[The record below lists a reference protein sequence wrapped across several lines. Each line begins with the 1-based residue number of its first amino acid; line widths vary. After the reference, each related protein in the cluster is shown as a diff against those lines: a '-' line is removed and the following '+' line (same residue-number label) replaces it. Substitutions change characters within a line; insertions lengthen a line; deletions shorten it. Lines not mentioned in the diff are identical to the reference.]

1 MKLAVHGCRGSI
13 PISTPETN
21 IYGGNTSCY
30 ELIFNDF
37 QLIFD
42 TGTGFRHVNFDDL
55 KKTIIFYSHWHHDHI
70 QGLAFNSG
78 LFNTEKKIYITSA
91 LNDSNESKKIIQSYF
106 SGFYFPIQLTKIL
119 TNLKFV
125 ELYDLQKNFTED
137 FKIEFLKLNHPGG
150 SVGYSI
156 KNKNKKITILL
167 DNGYNKEQFLDLKKF
182 ANNSNWIVWDGMF
195 TNDELKNKAF
205 WGHST
210 IEQGIEFFHNSGIEN
225 MLITHHDPSRTD
237 DQLNVLSKEL
247 PKGIIFAKDGMIVDF
262 T

>member
-1 MKLAVHGCRGSI
+1 MKLTVHGCRGSI
-13 PISTPETN
+13 PISTPQSN

-30 ELIFNDF
+30 ELIFDDY

-42 TGTGFRHVNFDDL
+42 TGTGFRQVSIDES

-125 ELYDLQKNFTED
+125 ELYDLQKKFTED

-195 TNDELKNKAF
+195 TNDELKNKSF

-247 PKGIIFAKDGMIVDF
+247 PKGIMFAKDGMIVDF

>member
-125 ELYDLQKNFTED
+125 ELYDLQKKFTED

-195 TNDELKNKAF
+195 TNEELKNKSF

-247 PKGIIFAKDGMIVDF
+247 PKGIMFAKDGMIVDF

>member
-1 MKLAVHGCRGSI
+1 M
-13 PISTPETN
+13 
-21 IYGGNTSCY
+21 
-30 ELIFNDF
+30 
-37 QLIFD
+37 
-42 TGTGFRHVNFDDL
+42 
-55 KKTIIFYSHWHHDHI
+55 HHHP
-70 QGLAFNSG
+70 N
-78 LFNTEKKIYITSA
+78 
-91 LNDSNESKKIIQSYF
+91 
-106 SGFYFPIQLTKIL
+106 
-119 TNLKFV
+119 V
-125 ELYDLQKNFTED
+125 ELHGLYIHYCYHILLL
-137 FKIEFLKLNHPGG
+137 EFLKLNHPGG

-195 TNDELKNKAF
+195 TNDELKNKSF

-247 PKGIIFAKDGMIVDF
+247 PKGIIFAKDGMVVDF

>member
-30 ELIFNDF
+30 ELVFGDY

-42 TGTGFRHVNFDDL
+42 TGTGFRNVELDHL

-78 LFNTEKKIYITSA
+78 LFNPKKNTYITCA
-91 LNDSNESKKIIQSYF
+91 LNDKNESKNIIHRYF
-106 SGFYFPIQLTKIL
+106 SGFYFPIELTKKL
-119 TNLKFV
+119 SNLKFV
-125 ELYDLQKNFTED
+125 EFNDLKKD
-137 FKIEFLKLNHPGG
+137 FEKDFQIEFLKLNHPGG

-156 KNKNKKITILL
+156 KNQYKKITILL
-167 DNGYNKEQFLDLKKF
+167 DNGYDKDQFFDLHKF
-182 ANNSNWIVWDGMF
+182 AGKSDYIVWDGMF
-195 TNDELKNKAF
+195 TDKELKNKAF
-205 WGHST
+205 WGHSS

-247 PKGIIFAKDGMIVDF
+247 PKGILFAKDGMIVDF

>member
-125 ELYDLQKNFTED
+125 ELYDLQKNFAED

-182 ANNSNWIVWDGMF
+182 AINSNWIVWDGMF

>member
-42 TGTGFRHVNFDDL
+42 TGTGFRHVYFDDL

-125 ELYDLQKNFTED
+125 ELYDLQKKFTED

-195 TNDELKNKAF
+195 TNKELKNKSF

-247 PKGIIFAKDGMIVDF
+247 PKGIIFAKDGMVVDF

>member
-42 TGTGFRHVNFDDL
+42 TGTGFRHVYFDDL

-125 ELYDLQKNFTED
+125 ELYDLQKKFTED

-195 TNDELKNKAF
+195 TNDELKNKSF

-237 DQLNVLSKEL
+237 DQLMFC
-247 PKGIIFAKDGMIVDF
+247 PKNYLRESYLQKMVWL
-262 T
+262 

>member
-1 MKLAVHGCRGSI
+1 MKLTVHGCRGSI
-13 PISTPETN
+13 PINTPQSN

-30 ELIFNDF
+30 ELIFNDY

-42 TGTGFRHVNFDDL
+42 TGTGFRQVSIDES

-125 ELYDLQKNFTED
+125 ELYDLQKNFSED

>member
-125 ELYDLQKNFTED
+125 ELYDLQKNFAED

>member
-30 ELIFNDF
+30 ELIFGDY

-42 TGTGFRHVNFDDL
+42 TGTGFRNVELDHF

-125 ELYDLQKNFTED
+125 ELYDLQKNFAED

>member
-1 MKLAVHGCRGSI
+1 MKLTVHGCRGSI
-13 PISTPETN
+13 PINTPQSN

-30 ELIFNDF
+30 ELIFNDY

-42 TGTGFRHVNFDDL
+42 TGTGFRQVSIDES

-91 LNDSNESKKIIQSYF
+91 LNDSKESKKIIQSYF

-119 TNLKFV
+119 TNLKFI

-167 DNGYNKEQFLDLKKF
+167 DNGYNKEQFLDLKEF

>member
-125 ELYDLQKNFTED
+125 ELYDLQKNFAED

-247 PKGIIFAKDGMIVDF
+247 PKGIIFAKDGMVVDF

>member
-42 TGTGFRHVNFDDL
+42 TGTGFRHVYFDDL

-125 ELYDLQKNFTED
+125 ELYDLQKKFTED

-195 TNDELKNKAF
+195 TNDELKNKSF

-247 PKGIIFAKDGMIVDF
+247 PKGIIFAKDGMVVDF

>member
-42 TGTGFRHVNFDDL
+42 TGTGFRHVYFDDL

-91 LNDSNESKKIIQSYF
+91 LNDSNDSKKIIQSYF

-125 ELYDLQKNFTED
+125 ELYDLQKNFAED

-195 TNDELKNKAF
+195 TNDELKNKSF

-247 PKGIIFAKDGMIVDF
+247 PKGIIFAKDGMVVDF

>member
-125 ELYDLQKNFTED
+125 ELYDLQKKFTED

-156 KNKNKKITILL
+156 KNQYKKITILL
-167 DNGYNKEQFLDLKKF
+167 DNGYDKEQFFDLNKF
-182 ANNSNWIVWDGMF
+182 ASKSDYIVWDGMF
-195 TNDELKNKAF
+195 TDEELRNKAF
-205 WGHST
+205 WGHSS
-210 IEQGIEFFHNSGIEN
+210 IEQGIEFFHNSEIEN

-247 PKGIIFAKDGMIVDF
+247 PQGIIFAKDGMIVDF

>member
-125 ELYDLQKNFTED
+125 ELYDLQKKFTED

-167 DNGYNKEQFLDLKKF
+167 DNGYNKEQFLDLKMF
-182 ANNSNWIVWDGMF
+182 AKNSNWIVWDGMF

>member
-125 ELYDLQKNFTED
+125 ELYDLQKNFSED

-210 IEQGIEFFHNSGIEN
+210 I
-225 MLITHHDPSRTD
+225 
-237 DQLNVLSKEL
+237 
-247 PKGIIFAKDGMIVDF
+247 
-262 T
+262 

>member
-125 ELYDLQKNFTED
+125 ELYDLQKNFSED

>member
-1 MKLAVHGCRGSI
+1 MKLIVHGCRGSI

-125 ELYDLQKNFTED
+125 ELYDLQKKFTED

-156 KNKNKKITILL
+156 ENKYKKITILL

-247 PKGIIFAKDGMIVDF
+247 PKGIIFAKDGMVVDF

>member
-125 ELYDLQKNFTED
+125 ELYDLQKNFAED

-195 TNDELKNKAF
+195 TNDELKNKSF

>member
-1 MKLAVHGCRGSI
+1 MKLLVHGCRGSI

-30 ELIFNDF
+30 ELVFGDY

-42 TGTGFRHVNFDDL
+42 TGTGFRNVELDHL

-78 LFNTEKKIYITSA
+78 LFNPKKNTYITCA
-91 LNDSNESKKIIQSYF
+91 LNDKNESKNIIHRYF
-106 SGFYFPIQLTKIL
+106 SGFYFPIELTKKL
-119 TNLKFV
+119 SNLKFV
-125 ELYDLQKNFTED
+125 EFNDLKKD
-137 FKIEFLKLNHPGG
+137 FEKDFQIEFLKLNHPGG

>member
-1 MKLAVHGCRGSI
+1 M
-13 PISTPETN
+13 N
-21 IYGGNTSCY
+21 
-30 ELIFNDF
+30 
-37 QLIFD
+37 Q
-42 TGTGFRHVNFDDL
+42 

-125 ELYDLQKNFTED
+125 ELYDLQKNFAED

>member
-30 ELIFNDF
+30 ELVFGDY

-42 TGTGFRHVNFDDL
+42 TGTGFRNVELDHL

-156 KNKNKKITILL
+156 KNQYKKITILL
-167 DNGYNKEQFLDLKKF
+167 DNGYDKDQFFDLHKF
-182 ANNSNWIVWDGMF
+182 AGKSDYIVWDGMF
-195 TNDELKNKAF
+195 TDKELKNKAF
-205 WGHST
+205 WGHSS
-210 IEQGIEFFHNSGIEN
+210 IEQGIEFFNITEIDN

-237 DQLNVLSKEL
+237 DQLNVLSKDL
-247 PKGIIFAKDGMIVDF
+247 PQGITFAKDGMIVDF

>member
-119 TNLKFV
+119 TNLKFI

>member
-1 MKLAVHGCRGSI
+1 MHGCRGSI
-13 PISTPETN
+13 PISTPETI

-30 ELIFNDF
+30 ELIFNDY

-42 TGTGFRHVNFDDL
+42 TGTGFRQVSIDES

-125 ELYDLQKNFTED
+125 ELYDLQKNFAED

-247 PKGIIFAKDGMIVDF
+247 PKGIIFAKDGMVVDF